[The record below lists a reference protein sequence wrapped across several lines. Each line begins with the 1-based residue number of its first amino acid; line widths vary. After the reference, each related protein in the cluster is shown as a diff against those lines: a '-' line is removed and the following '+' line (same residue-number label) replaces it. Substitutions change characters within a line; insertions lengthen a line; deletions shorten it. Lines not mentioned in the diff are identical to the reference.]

1 MGTLLDASVL
11 IAAERRQLDLDV
23 LRRDFEGEH
32 WAMAA
37 ITVSEMLH
45 GLIRASDEH
54 KARREEFI
62 ERLLIRY
69 EVVPFDLD
77 VSRVHARIWAKLTEQ
92 GTAIGAHDLI
102 VAATAMHFQARVATR
117 DLRSFPR
124 IPGLEVVHW

>member
-23 LRRDFEGEH
+23 LERDYEGEH

-45 GLIRASDEH
+45 GLIRATEEH
-54 KARREEFI
+54 RARREEFI
-62 ERLLIRY
+62 ERLLFRY

-77 VSRVHARIWAKLTEQ
+77 VSRVHAKIWAHLSEQ
-92 GTAIGAHDLI
+92 GLGIGAHDLI
-102 VAATAMHFQARVATR
+102 VAATALHFQARVATR
-117 DLRSFPR
+117 DLRSFPK
-124 IPGLEVVHW
+124 IPGLEILHW